1 MSLLLILTH
10 VSVLRYLLYNA
21 FRSISY
27 HFRYAEVCKPGYTFG
42 GENPAGGTLHFT
54 QVVWKETK
62 DLGMGKAVSE
72 RNGMTC
78 TYVVGRYRKMGNMG
92 GEYKDNV
99 PQGSFT
105 QSTCEKIQE
114 MTDNLG
120 KGNKKST
127 INETLTIS
135 DKLEKSSSAISNETS
150 SADGNN
156 LPSNVSAGSLDH
168 VYLIIS
174 NYFYFPTREKLK
186 HLLS

>member
-1 MSLLLILTH
+1 
-10 VSVLRYLLYNA
+10 
-21 FRSISY
+21 
-27 HFRYAEVCKPGYTFG
+27 
-42 GENPAGGTLHFT
+42 
-54 QVVWKETK
+54 
-62 DLGMGKAVSE
+62 MGKAVSE
-72 RNGMTC
+72 RNEMTC
-78 TYVVGRYRKMGNMG
+78 TYVVGRYKKMGNMG

-150 SADGNN
+150 SADGNS